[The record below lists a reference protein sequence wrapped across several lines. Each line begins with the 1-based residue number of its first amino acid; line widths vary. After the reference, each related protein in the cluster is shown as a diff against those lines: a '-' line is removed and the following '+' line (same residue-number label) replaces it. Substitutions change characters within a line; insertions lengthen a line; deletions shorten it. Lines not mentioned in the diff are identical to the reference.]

1 MTDLKPDRQGFF
13 NRFLRAGISNSLE
26 DDFLG
31 LCTSVW
37 EKYCY
42 HKNSIS
48 DPNAIHL
55 AKLCS
60 ILVDA
65 PKQGLS
71 ILPSKRDEITR
82 LGYQYRKP
90 AYKDPEAQNQSGI
103 HVIDRLHFD
112 VAGKKIKE
120 KQMVFRSDFGE
131 SPSYEPLLTEV
142 FRREQDRAEK
152 EGSAGTLARALK
164 HLKGDL
170 ESIFHAWP
178 RGRDQEGGADQFR
191 SRAARLHTQFRE
203 IMPPE
208 EISADPVIS
217 RWVSDRES
225 HFSHWSILRA
235 SAAYYKWRG
244 NSSLVWYMAGRELCY
259 IKAHGVGLERSEFGP
274 RTIVEE
280 LHISLKPSKKFGAT
294 EEEIAREVEEE
305 EEEEE
310 IAREVEEEE
319 EEGHEKYGV

>member
-1 MTDLKPDRQGFF
+1 MTDLKPDQEGFF
-13 NRFLRAGISNSLE
+13 NRFLRAGIANSLE
-26 DDFLG
+26 DNFLG

-42 HKNSIS
+42 SKNSIS
-48 DPNAIHL
+48 DPNAIEL

-71 ILPSKRDEITR
+71 ILPSKREEITR
-82 LGYQYRKP
+82 LGSRYAKP
-90 AYKDPEAQNQSGI
+90 AYKEPGVQSQGGV

-112 VAGKKIKE
+112 VAGQKIME
-120 KQMVFRSDFGE
+120 TQMAFRNDFGA

-142 FRREQDRAEK
+142 FRRERDRAEK
-152 EGSAGTLARALK
+152 EGSGGTMARALK
-164 HLKGDL
+164 HLNDELG
-170 ESIFHAWP
+170 SISQAWH
-178 RGRDQEGGADQFR
+178 RGRDMEDGGDQFK
-191 SRAARLHTQFRE
+191 SRAARLHSQFRE

-208 EISADPVIS
+208 EVSADPLIS

-244 NSSLVWYMAGRELCY
+244 KFSLVWYMAGRELCY
-259 IKAHGVGLERSEFGP
+259 IKAHAVGLAGSDFGP
-274 RTIVEE
+274 RTIVDE
-280 LHISLKPSKKFGAT
+280 LYISLKPSKKFGAT
-294 EEEIAREVEEE
+294 QEEITREVEEE
-305 EEEEE
+305 K
-310 IAREVEEEE
+310 EE
-319 EEGHEKYGV
+319 EEGV

>member
-1 MTDLKPDRQGFF
+1 MTDLRPDQQGFI

-31 LCTSVW
+31 LCNIVW

-42 HKNSIS
+42 HKNVIS

-71 ILPSKRDEITR
+71 ILPSKRDEIRR
-82 LGYQYRKP
+82 LGYRYTTP
-90 AYKDPEAQNQSGI
+90 AYKDPEGQNPSGV

-112 VAGKKIKE
+112 VAGKMITE
-120 KQMVFRSDFGE
+120 KDLAFRRDFGE
-131 SPSYEPLLTEV
+131 SPSYEPLLTKV
-142 FRREQDRAEK
+142 FRRERDRAEK
-152 EGSAGTLARALK
+152 EGSGGTLARALK
-164 HLKGDL
+164 HLKGNL
-170 ESIFHAWP
+170 KSIIDAWQ
-178 RGRDQEGGADQFR
+178 RSVEKQDDGGDQFR
-191 SRAARLHTQFRE
+191 SVAAGLRKEFRE
-203 IMPPE
+203 LMPPE
-208 EISADPVIS
+208 DISADPVIS

-235 SAAYYKWRG
+235 STAYYDWHG
-244 NSSLVWYMAGRELCY
+244 DSALVWYMAGRELCY
-259 IKAHGVGLERSEFGP
+259 IKAHGVGLEQSEFGP

-280 LHISLKPSKKFGAT
+280 LHVSLKPSKKFGAT
-294 EEEIAREVEEE
+294 KEEIAREVEEE
-305 EEEEE
+305 EKEEEKE
-310 IAREVEEEE
+310 EV
-319 EEGHEKYGV
+319 GHEEYGV